1 MSALAPALEA
11 FFTERLISQRHASPH
26 TIASYRDAWRL
37 LLRFIHARTGKEPA
51 QLDLA
56 DLGAPVI
63 SAFLEHL
70 EQERRNSAR
79 TRNAR
84 LAAIHSFFHY
94 AALRH
99 PEHAGAD
106 RPGPG
111 HPAQT
116 LPADRG
122 LLPDQ
127 ARARRPGG
135 STRPGQLDRLSRSR
149 PARRWQPRPVFGSQS

>member
-1 MSALAPALEA
+1 MRNCRAPKQ
-11 FFTERLISQRHASPH
+11 FWVSSPH
-26 TIASYRDAWRL
+26 TVAAYRDAWRF

-63 SAFLEHL
+63 SAFLERL
-70 EQERRNSAR
+70 EQERRNSVR

-99 PEHAGAD
+99 PRARRAHRA
-106 RPGPG
+106 GPG
-111 HPAQT
+111 HPA
-116 LPADRG
+116 
-122 LLPDQ
+122 
-127 ARARRPGG
+127 
-135 STRPGQLDRLSRSR
+135 
-149 PARRWQPRPVFGSQS
+149 